1 MKIKK
6 GDTIIVITGKDKKRK
21 GKVDR
26 VYPKSHTLIVEN
38 MNIYKRHIKKSEQ
51 SPEGGVVDVPRPLKS
66 SNVMF
71 ECPKCKKPSRLG
83 YEVVNGAKKRVCKK
97 CGKTV

>member
-6 GDTIIVITGKDKKRK
+6 GDTIIVITGKDKKRT

-26 VYPKSHTLIVEN
+26 VYPKSQKLVIEN
-38 MNIYKRHIKKSEQ
+38 INMYKRHVKKSEQ
-51 SPEGGVVDVPRPLKS
+51 SPNGGFVEVARPIQS
-66 SNVMF
+66 SKVMF

-83 YEVVNGAKKRVCKK
+83 YEIIKGTKKRICKK
-97 CGKTV
+97 CGKNV